1 MPALTVTAPEARG
14 GGASINAFICVAL
27 VVLVV
32 FSSVIRAA
40 RRSRRP
46 GPADLLRQQVE
57 LNRQRVQIQQ
67 RRAEAQQTADLFRP
81 PDVETLQRK
90 VIQERRPRR

>member
-1 MPALTVTAPEARG
+1 MPALTVTAAEAG
-14 GGASINAFICVAL
+14 GGVSINTFICVAL

-46 GPADLLRQQVE
+46 GPTNLRRQQIEVD
-57 LNRQRVQIQQ
+57 RQRVQIQQ
-67 RRAEAQQTADLFRP
+67 RQAQAQQAADLFRP
-81 PDVETLQRK
+81 PDVATLQRK
-90 VIQERRPRR
+90 VIEERRPRR